1 MATKKTKAKP
11 VKVGEYYRG
20 KPKPRKKKST
30 AVKTVKVP
38 KAPKVGGGR
47 QGRLF

>member
-38 KAPKVGGGR
+38 KVGGGR